1 MNSSLKLPLSLIALA
16 AIAVSSGCTNPLVG
30 NSSIEQTASAEP
42 KQTQVETPS
51 PISSSPIDASAP
63 DYVADIVAQV
73 GPAVVRIDSSR
84 AVEQP
89 LNNLDFGSLFGR
101 EQRGQRQREQDQPQ
115 RVQRGT
121 GSGFITSADGR
132 IFTNAH
138 VVAGADTVSVVLK
151 DGRRFK
157 GEVVGSDEMTD
168 VAVIK
173 INASGLPTVKMGD
186 SDRLLPGQT
195 AIAIGNPLGLDN
207 TVTQGIISATGRSGA
222 DFGSSSRVNFIQTDT
237 AINPGN
243 SGGPLINSKG
253 EVVGMNT
260 AIIQGAFGIG
270 FAVPIATA
278 QRVADQLIT
287 SGKVDHP
294 YLGVQMAELTPELR
308 EQINRREGN
317 VSIEQDQGVIILA
330 VQRNS
335 PAAAGGLKA
344 GDVIEAINGTAIQ
357 ASKQVQQQV
366 ESAKIGN
373 PLQITV
379 KRNGQSV
386 NLTVKPAP
394 MPDQNG

>member
-1 MNSSLKLPLSLIALA
+1 MNSSLKLPLSLIAFA
-16 AIAVSSGCTNPLVG
+16 AIAVSTGCTNSLVG
-30 NSSIEQTASAEP
+30 NNPIEQSASAEP
-42 KQTQVETPS
+42 TQAVPVETPRS
-51 PISSSPIDASAP
+51 INPSAP

-89 LNNLDFGSLFGR
+89 LNNSDFGSLFGQGR
-101 EQRGQRQREQDQPQ
+101 QEQEQPQ

-157 GEVVGSDEMTD
+157 GEVIGSDETTD

-173 INASGLPTVKMGD
+173 INATGLPTVKLGD
-186 SDRLLPGQT
+186 SDRLLPGQA

-222 DFGSSSRVNFIQTDT
+222 DFGGSARVNFIQTDT

-243 SGGPLINSKG
+243 SGGPLINSRG

-260 AIIQGAFGIG
+260 AIIQGASGIG

-278 QRVADQLIT
+278 QRVADQLVT

-294 YLGVQMAELTPELR
+294 YLGIQMAELTPELR

-317 VSIEQDQGVIILA
+317 VQVEQDQGVIILA
-330 VQRNS
+330 VQPNS
-335 PAAAGGLKA
+335 PAAQGNLKA
-344 GDVIEAINGTAIQ
+344 GDVIETINGTTVE

-366 ESAKIGN
+366 ESTKIGK
-373 PLQITV
+373 PLQMTV

-394 MPDQNG
+394 MPQQNG

>member
-1 MNSSLKLPLSLIALA
+1 MNSALKLPLSVIAFA
-16 AIAVSSGCTNPLVG
+16 AIAASTGCTNLLPNK
-30 NSSIEQTASAEP
+30 NSFEQSVSVEP
-42 KQTQVETPS
+42 KQVVQTEAPRS
-51 PISSSPIDASAP
+51 INPINSSEL

-84 AVEQP
+84 AVERP
-89 LNNLDFGSLFGR
+89 LNNQDFGSLFGQGR
-101 EQRGQRQREQDQPQ
+101 QEQEQPQ

-157 GEVVGSDEMTD
+157 GEVVGSDETTD

-173 INASGLPTVKMGD
+173 INASGLPTVKLGD
-186 SDRLLPGQT
+186 SDRLLPGQA

-253 EVVGMNT
+253 EVIGMNT
-260 AIIQGAFGIG
+260 AIIQGASGIG

-287 SGKVDHP
+287 TGKVDHP
-294 YLGVQMAELTPELR
+294 YLGIQMAELSPELR
-308 EQINRREGN
+308 EQINRREGG
-317 VSIEQDQGVIILA
+317 VRVEQDQGVIVLA
-330 VQRNS
+330 VQPNS
-335 PAAAGGLKA
+335 PAAAGGL
-344 GDVIEAINGTAIQ
+344 
-357 ASKQVQQQV
+357 
-366 ESAKIGN
+366 
-373 PLQITV
+373 
-379 KRNGQSV
+379 
-386 NLTVKPAP
+386 
-394 MPDQNG
+394 

>member
-1 MNSSLKLPLSLIALA
+1 MNSALKLPLSVIAFA
-16 AIAVSSGCTNPLVG
+16 AIAASTGCTNLLPNK
-30 NSSIEQTASAEP
+30 NSFEQSVSAEP
-42 KQTQVETPS
+42 KQVVQTEAPRS
-51 PISSSPIDASAP
+51 INPINSSEL

-89 LNNLDFGSLFGR
+89 LNNQDFGSLFGQGR
-101 EQRGQRQREQDQPQ
+101 QEQEQPQ

-157 GEVVGSDEMTD
+157 GEVVGSDETTD

-173 INASGLPTVKMGD
+173 INASGLPTVKLGD
-186 SDRLLPGQT
+186 SDRLLPGQA

-253 EVVGMNT
+253 EVIGMNT
-260 AIIQGAFGIG
+260 AIIQGASGIG

-287 SGKVDHP
+287 TGKVDHP
-294 YLGVQMAELTPELR
+294 YLGIQMAELSPELR
-308 EQINRREGN
+308 EQINRREGG
-317 VSIEQDQGVIILA
+317 VRVEQDQGVIVLA
-330 VQRNS
+330 VQPNS

-344 GDVIEAINGTAIQ
+344 GDVVEAIGGTAVQ

-394 MPDQNG
+394 MPQQNG

>member
-1 MNSSLKLPLSLIALA
+1 MNSSLKLPLSLIAFA
-16 AIAVSSGCTNPLVG
+16 AIAVSTGCTNSLVG
-30 NSSIEQTASAEP
+30 NNPIEQSASAEP
-42 KQTQVETPS
+42 RQAVPVETPRS
-51 PISSSPIDASAP
+51 INPSAP

-89 LNNLDFGSLFGR
+89 LNNSDFGSLFGQGR
-101 EQRGQRQREQDQPQ
+101 QEQEQPQ

-157 GEVVGSDEMTD
+157 GEVIGSDETTD

-173 INASGLPTVKMGD
+173 INATGLPTVKLGD
-186 SDRLLPGQT
+186 SDRLLPGQA

-222 DFGSSSRVNFIQTDT
+222 DFGGSARVNFIQTDT

-243 SGGPLINSKG
+243 SGGPLINSRG

-260 AIIQGAFGIG
+260 AIIQGASGIG

-278 QRVADQLIT
+278 QRVADQLVT

-294 YLGVQMAELTPELR
+294 YLGIQMAELTPELR

-317 VSIEQDQGVIILA
+317 VQVEQDQGVIILA
-330 VQRNS
+330 VQPNS
-335 PAAAGGLKA
+335 PAAQGNLKA
-344 GDVIEAINGTAIQ
+344 GDVIETINGTTVE

-366 ESAKIGN
+366 ESTKIGE
-373 PLQITV
+373 PLQMTV

-394 MPDQNG
+394 MPQQNG

>member
-1 MNSSLKLPLSLIALA
+1 MNSPLKLPLSLIALA
-16 AIAVSSGCTNPLVG
+16 AIAVSTGCTNSLVG
-30 NSSIEQTASAEP
+30 NNPIEQSASAEP
-42 KQTQVETPS
+42 TQDVQVAS
-51 PISSSPIDASAP
+51 PRSSNPSAP

-89 LNNLDFGSLFGR
+89 LNNSDFGSMFGQGR
-101 EQRGQRQREQDQPQ
+101 QEQEQPQ

-157 GEVVGSDEMTD
+157 GEVIGSDETTD

-173 INASGLPTVKMGD
+173 IDATGLPTVKLGD
-186 SDRLLPGQT
+186 SDRLLPGQA

-222 DFGSSSRVNFIQTDT
+222 DFGGSSRVNFIQTDT

-253 EVVGMNT
+253 EVIGMNT
-260 AIIQGAFGIG
+260 AIIQGASGIG

-294 YLGVQMAELTPELR
+294 YLGIQMAELTPELR

-317 VSIEQDQGVIILA
+317 VRVDQDQGVIVLA
-330 VQRNS
+330 VQPNS
-335 PAAAGGLKA
+335 PAAQGDLKA
-344 GDVIEAINGTAIQ
+344 GDVIETINGTAVQ

-366 ESAKIGN
+366 ESTKIGD
-373 PLQITV
+373 PLQLTV
-379 KRNGQSV
+379 KRNGRSV
-386 NLTVKPAP
+386 TLTVKPAP
-394 MPDQNG
+394 MPTE

>member
-1 MNSSLKLPLSLIALA
+1 MNSSLKLPLSLIAFA
-16 AIAVSSGCTNPLVG
+16 AIAVSTGCTNSLVG
-30 NSSIEQTASAEP
+30 NNPIEQSASAEP
-42 KQTQVETPS
+42 TQAVPVETPRS
-51 PISSSPIDASAP
+51 INPSAP

-89 LNNLDFGSLFGR
+89 LNNSDFGSLFGQGR
-101 EQRGQRQREQDQPQ
+101 QEQEQPQ

-157 GEVVGSDEMTD
+157 GEVIGSDETTD

-173 INASGLPTVKMGD
+173 INATGLPTVKLGD
-186 SDRLLPGQT
+186 SDRLLPGQA

-222 DFGSSSRVNFIQTDT
+222 DFGGSARVNFIQTDT

-243 SGGPLINSKG
+243 SGGPLINSRG

-260 AIIQGAFGIG
+260 AIIQGASGIG

-278 QRVADQLIT
+278 QRVADQLVT

-294 YLGVQMAELTPELR
+294 YLGIQMAELTPELR

-317 VSIEQDQGVIILA
+317 VQVEQDQGVIILA
-330 VQRNS
+330 VQPNS
-335 PAAAGGLKA
+335 PAAQGNLKA
-344 GDVIEAINGTAIQ
+344 GDVIETINGTTVE

-366 ESAKIGN
+366 ESTKIGE
-373 PLQITV
+373 PLQMTV

-394 MPDQNG
+394 MPQQNG

>member
-1 MNSSLKLPLSLIALA
+1 MNSPLKLPLSLIALA
-16 AIAVSSGCTNPLVG
+16 AIAVSTGCTNSLVG
-30 NSSIEQTASAEP
+30 NNPIEQSASAEP
-42 KQTQVETPS
+42 TQDVQVAS
-51 PISSSPIDASAP
+51 PRSSNPSAP

-89 LNNLDFGSLFGR
+89 LNNSDFGSMFGQGR
-101 EQRGQRQREQDQPQ
+101 QEQEQPQ

-157 GEVVGSDEMTD
+157 GEVIGSDETTD

-173 INASGLPTVKMGD
+173 IDATGLPTVKLGD
-186 SDRLLPGQT
+186 SDRLLPGQA

-222 DFGSSSRVNFIQTDT
+222 DFGGSSRVNFIQTDT

-253 EVVGMNT
+253 EVIGMNT
-260 AIIQGAFGIG
+260 AIIQGASGIG

-294 YLGVQMAELTPELR
+294 YLGIQAELTPELR
-308 EQINRREGN
+308 EQINRRQGN
-317 VSIEQDQGVIILA
+317 VRVEQDQGVIVLA
-330 VQRNS
+330 VQPNS
-335 PAAAGGLKA
+335 PAAQGDLKA
-344 GDVIEAINGTAIQ
+344 GDVIETINGTAVQ

-366 ESAKIGN
+366 ESTKIGD
-373 PLQITV
+373 PLQLTV
-379 KRNGQSV
+379 KRNGRSV
-386 NLTVKPAP
+386 TLTVKPAP
-394 MPDQNG
+394 MPTE

>member
-1 MNSSLKLPLSLIALA
+1 MNSSLKLPLSVIAFA
-16 AIAVSSGCTNPLVG
+16 AIAASTGCTSLLPNK
-30 NSSIEQTASAEP
+30 NSFEQSVSAEP
-42 KQTQVETPS
+42 KQVVQTEAPRS
-51 PISSSPIDASAP
+51 LNPRSSNEL
-63 DYVADIVAQV
+63 DYVADIVEQV

-89 LNNLDFGSLFGR
+89 LNNSDFGSLFG
-101 EQRGQRQREQDQPQ
+101 QGRQEPPQ

-157 GEVVGSDEMTD
+157 GEVVGSDETTD

-173 INASGLPTVKMGD
+173 IDATGLPTVKLGD
-186 SDRLLPGQT
+186 SDRLLPGQA

-222 DFGSSSRVNFIQTDT
+222 DFGGSPRVNFIQTDT

-243 SGGPLINSKG
+243 SGGPLINSSG
-253 EVVGMNT
+253 EVIGMNT
-260 AIIQGAFGIG
+260 AIIQGASGIG

-278 QRVADQLIT
+278 QRVADQLVT

-294 YLGVQMAELTPELR
+294 YLGIQMAELTPELR

-317 VSIEQDQGVIILA
+317 VQVEQDQGVIILA
-330 VQRNS
+330 VQPNS
-335 PAAAGGLKA
+335 PAAQGNLKA
-344 GDVIEAINGTAIQ
+344 GDVIETINGTTVE

-366 ESAKIGN
+366 ESTKIGE
-373 PLQITV
+373 PLQMTV

-394 MPDQNG
+394 MPQQNG

>member
-1 MNSSLKLPLSLIALA
+1 MNASLKLPLSLIAFA
-16 AIAVSSGCTNPLVG
+16 AIAVSTGCTNSLVG
-30 NSSIEQTASAEP
+30 NNPIEQSAAAAP
-42 KQTQVETPS
+42 NQTVQAES
-51 PISSSPIDASAP
+51 LRPIDSSAP

-84 AVEQP
+84 VVEQP
-89 LNNLDFGSLFGR
+89 LDNLDFGSLFGQGQR
-101 EQRGQRQREQDQPQ
+101 GQEQRGQEQPQ
-115 RVQRGT
+115 ERVQRGT

-157 GEVVGSDEMTD
+157 GEVVGSDPTTD
-168 VAVIK
+168 VAVVK
-173 INASGLPTVKMGD
+173 INASGLPTVKLGD
-186 SDRLLPGQT
+186 SDRLLPGQA

-222 DFGSSSRVNFIQTDT
+222 EFGSSSRVNFIQTDT

-253 EVVGMNT
+253 EVIGMNT
-260 AIIQGAFGIG
+260 AIIQGASGIG

-287 SGKVDHP
+287 TGKVDHP
-294 YLGVQMAELTPELR
+294 YLGIQMAELSPELR
-308 EQINRREGN
+308 EQINRREGD
-317 VSIEQDQGVIILA
+317 VRVAQDQGVIVLA
-330 VQRNS
+330 VQPNS
-335 PAAAGGLKA
+335 PAAQGDLKA
-344 GDVIEAINGTAIQ
+344 GDVIEAINGTAVQ

-366 ESAKIGN
+366 ESAKIGD

-394 MPDQNG
+394 MPVAQNG

>member
-1 MNSSLKLPLSLIALA
+1 MNSSLKLPLSLIAFA
-16 AIAVSSGCTNPLVG
+16 AIAVSTGCTNSLVG
-30 NSSIEQTASAEP
+30 NNPIEQSASAEP
-42 KQTQVETPS
+42 RQAVPVETPRS
-51 PISSSPIDASAP
+51 INPSAP

-89 LNNLDFGSLFGR
+89 LNNSDFGSLFGQGR
-101 EQRGQRQREQDQPQ
+101 QEQEQPQ

-157 GEVVGSDEMTD
+157 GEVIGSDETTD

-173 INASGLPTVKMGD
+173 INATGLPTVKLGD
-186 SDRLLPGQT
+186 SDRLLPGQA

-222 DFGSSSRVNFIQTDT
+222 DFGGSARVNFIQTDT

-243 SGGPLINSKG
+243 SGGPLINSRG

-260 AIIQGAFGIG
+260 AIIQGASGIG

-278 QRVADQLIT
+278 QRVADQLVT

-294 YLGVQMAELTPELR
+294 YLGIQMAELTPELR

-317 VSIEQDQGVIILA
+317 VQVVQDQGVIILA
-330 VQRNS
+330 VQPNS
-335 PAAAGGLKA
+335 PAAQGNLKA
-344 GDVIEAINGTAIQ
+344 GDVIETINGTTVE

-366 ESAKIGN
+366 ESTKIGE
-373 PLQITV
+373 PLQMTV

-394 MPDQNG
+394 MPQQNG

>member
-1 MNSSLKLPLSLIALA
+1 MNSSLKLPLSLIAFA
-16 AIAVSSGCTNPLVG
+16 AISASTGCTNLLP
-30 NSSIEQTASAEP
+30 NKNAFEQSASAEP
-42 KQTQVETPS
+42 KQISQVEAPRLS
-51 PISSSPIDASAP
+51 NPSAP

-89 LNNLDFGSLFGR
+89 LNNPDFGSLFGQGR
-101 EQRGQRQREQDQPQ
+101 QEQEQPQ

-121 GSGFITSADGR
+121 GSGFITSSDGR

-157 GEVVGSDEMTD
+157 GEVVGSDETTD

-173 INASGLPTVKMGD
+173 IDATGLPTVKLGD
-186 SDRLLPGQT
+186 SDRLLPGQA

-222 DFGSSSRVNFIQTDT
+222 DFGGSSRVNFIQTDT

-253 EVVGMNT
+253 EVIGMNT
-260 AIIQGAFGIG
+260 AIIQGASGIG

-278 QRVADQLIT
+278 QRVADQLVT

-294 YLGVQMAELTPELR
+294 YLGIQMAELTPELR

-317 VSIEQDQGVIILA
+317 VRVEQDQGVIVLA
-330 VQRNS
+330 VQPNS
-335 PAAAGGLKA
+335 PAAQGELKA
-344 GDVIEAINGTAIQ
+344 GDVIETINGAAVQ

-366 ESAKIGN
+366 ESTKIGD
-373 PLQITV
+373 PLQLTV

-394 MPDQNG
+394 MPQQNG

>member
-1 MNSSLKLPLSLIALA
+1 MNSSLKLPLSVIAFA
-16 AIAVSSGCTNPLVG
+16 AIAASTGCTNLLPNK
-30 NSSIEQTASAEP
+30 NSFEQSVSVEP
-42 KQTQVETPS
+42 KQVVQTEAPRS
-51 PISSSPIDASAP
+51 INPINSSEL

-84 AVEQP
+84 AVERP
-89 LNNLDFGSLFGR
+89 LNNQDFGSLFGQGR
-101 EQRGQRQREQDQPQ
+101 QEQEQPQ

-157 GEVVGSDEMTD
+157 GEVVGSDETTD

-173 INASGLPTVKMGD
+173 INASGLPTVKLGD
-186 SDRLLPGQT
+186 SDRLLPGQA

-253 EVVGMNT
+253 EVIGMNT
-260 AIIQGAFGIG
+260 AIIQGASGIG

-287 SGKVDHP
+287 TGKVDHP
-294 YLGVQMAELTPELR
+294 YLGIQMAELSPELR
-308 EQINRREGN
+308 EQINRREGG
-317 VSIEQDQGVIILA
+317 VRVEQDQGVIVLA
-330 VQRNS
+330 VQPNS

-344 GDVIEAINGTAIQ
+344 GDVVEAIGGTAVQ

-394 MPDQNG
+394 MPKQNG

>member
-1 MNSSLKLPLSLIALA
+1 MNSSLKLPLSLIAFA
-16 AIAVSSGCTNPLVG
+16 AIAVSTGCTNSLVG
-30 NSSIEQTASAEP
+30 NNPVEQSASAEP
-42 KQTQVETPS
+42 TKAVPVETPRS
-51 PISSSPIDASAP
+51 INPSAP

-89 LNNLDFGSLFGR
+89 LNNSDFGSLFGQGR
-101 EQRGQRQREQDQPQ
+101 QEQEQPQ

-157 GEVVGSDEMTD
+157 GEVIGSDETTD

-173 INASGLPTVKMGD
+173 INATGLPTVKLGD
-186 SDRLLPGQT
+186 SDRLLPGQA

-222 DFGSSSRVNFIQTDT
+222 DFGGSARVNFIQTDT

-243 SGGPLINSKG
+243 SGGPLINSRG

-260 AIIQGAFGIG
+260 AIIQGASGIG

-278 QRVADQLIT
+278 QRVADQLVT

-294 YLGVQMAELTPELR
+294 YLGIQMAELTPELR

-317 VSIEQDQGVIILA
+317 VRVEQDQGVIILA
-330 VQRNS
+330 VQPNS
-335 PAAAGGLKA
+335 PAAQGNLKA
-344 GDVIEAINGTAIQ
+344 GDVIETINGTTVE

-366 ESAKIGN
+366 ESTKIGK
-373 PLQITV
+373 PLQMTV

-394 MPDQNG
+394 MPQQNG

>member
-1 MNSSLKLPLSLIALA
+1 MNSPLKLPLSLIALA
-16 AIAVSSGCTNPLVG
+16 AIAVSTGCTNSLVG
-30 NSSIEQTASAEP
+30 NNPIEQSASAEP
-42 KQTQVETPS
+42 TQDVQVAS
-51 PISSSPIDASAP
+51 PRSSNPSAP

-89 LNNLDFGSLFGR
+89 LNNSDFGSMFGQGR
-101 EQRGQRQREQDQPQ
+101 QEQEQPQ

-157 GEVVGSDEMTD
+157 GEVIGSDETTD

-173 INASGLPTVKMGD
+173 IDATGLPTVKLGD
-186 SDRLLPGQT
+186 SDRLLPGQA

-222 DFGSSSRVNFIQTDT
+222 DFGGSSRVNFIQTDT

-253 EVVGMNT
+253 EVIGMNT
-260 AIIQGAFGIG
+260 AIIQGASGIG

-294 YLGVQMAELTPELR
+294 YLGIQMAELTPELR
-308 EQINRREGN
+308 EQINRRQGN
-317 VSIEQDQGVIILA
+317 VRVEQDQGVIVLA
-330 VQRNS
+330 VQPNS
-335 PAAAGGLKA
+335 PAAQGDLKA
-344 GDVIEAINGTAIQ
+344 GDVIETINGTAVQ

-366 ESAKIGN
+366 ESTKIGD
-373 PLQITV
+373 PLQLTV
-379 KRNGQSV
+379 KRNGRSV
-386 NLTVKPAP
+386 TLTVKPAP
-394 MPDQNG
+394 MPTE

>member
-1 MNSSLKLPLSLIALA
+1 MNSSLKLPLSLIAFA
-16 AIAVSSGCTNPLVG
+16 AIAVTTGCTNSLVG
-30 NSSIEQTASAEP
+30 SNAIEQSASAQP
-42 KQTQVETPS
+42 KQISQVEAS
-51 PISSSPIDASAP
+51 RPINPNAP

-89 LNNLDFGSLFGR
+89 LDNLDFGSLFG
-101 EQRGQRQREQDQPQ
+101 QDQQGRQREQEPSQ
-115 RVQRGT
+115 RRQRGT

-157 GEVVGSDEMTD
+157 GEVVGSDETTD

-173 INASGLPTVKMGD
+173 IDASGLPTVKLGN
-186 SDRLLPGQT
+186 SDRLLPGQA

-243 SGGPLINSKG
+243 SGGPLINSSG

-260 AIIQGAFGIG
+260 AIIQGASGIG

-278 QRVADQLIT
+278 QRVADQLIAT
-287 SGKVDHP
+287 GKVDHP
-294 YLGVQMAELTPELR
+294 YLGIQMAELSPELR
-308 EQINRREGN
+308 EQINRREGD
-317 VSIEQDQGVIILA
+317 VRVEQDQGVIVLA
-330 VQRNS
+330 VQPNS
-335 PAAAGGLKA
+335 PAAEGGFRA
-344 GDVIEAINGTAIQ
+344 GDVIETMNGAAVQ

-366 ESAKIGN
+366 ESAQIGN
-373 PLQITV
+373 PLPVTV

-394 MPDQNG
+394 MPKQNG

>member
-1 MNSSLKLPLSLIALA
+1 MNSSLKLPLSLIAFA
-16 AIAVSSGCTNPLVG
+16 AISVSTGCTNSLVG
-30 NSSIEQTASAEP
+30 NNPIEQSASAEP
-42 KQTQVETPS
+42 RQAVPVETPRS
-51 PISSSPIDASAP
+51 INPSAP

-89 LNNLDFGSLFGR
+89 LNNSDFGSLFGQGR
-101 EQRGQRQREQDQPQ
+101 QEQEQPQ

-132 IFTNAH
+132 IFNNAH

-157 GEVVGSDEMTD
+157 GEVIGSDETTD

-173 INASGLPTVKMGD
+173 INATGLPTVKLGD
-186 SDRLLPGQT
+186 SDRLLPGQA

-222 DFGSSSRVNFIQTDT
+222 DFGGSARVNFIQTDT

-243 SGGPLINSKG
+243 SGGPLINSRG

-260 AIIQGAFGIG
+260 AIIQGASGIG

-278 QRVADQLIT
+278 QRVADQLVT

-294 YLGVQMAELTPELR
+294 YLGIQMAELTPELR

-317 VSIEQDQGVIILA
+317 VQVVQDQGVIILA
-330 VQRNS
+330 VQPNS
-335 PAAAGGLKA
+335 PAAQGNLKA
-344 GDVIEAINGTAIQ
+344 GDVIETINGTTVE

-366 ESAKIGN
+366 ESTKIGE
-373 PLQITV
+373 PLQMTV

-394 MPDQNG
+394 MPQQNG